1 MSWRTL
7 ILLPTMFQFKCR
19 DINLRLRCETFPG
32 FQQRPGVSFFFEVDH
47 DKPVTGICIFV
58 DGNIHS
64 FCFQTYLIFCTT
76 IYSLKRVNR
85 FHKRV
90 ICHSWNRLR
99 RLKLIRRML
108 KPPPEFWIEV
118 RPSSK
123 SGHEWEIPQMR
134 PLLEVVTLRREDPP
148 ISSST
153 LPKGTKKRVRGQK
166 KGPKGTLT
174 PPSTLLF
181 G

>member
-1 MSWRTL
+1 M
-7 ILLPTMFQFKCR
+7 LPTMFQFKCR

-58 DGNIHS
+58 GNIHS

-76 IYSLKRVNR
+76 IYSLKRVNW

-90 ICHSWNRLR
+90 ICNSWIHLR
-99 RLKLIRRML
+99 RLKLICRML

-118 RPSSK
+118 RPSCK

-134 PLLEVVTLRREDPP
+134 PLPLLEVVTLRCCEDPP
-148 ISSST
+148 QRPPLNPLLFHFFFQIVLHYFASLLSSS
-153 LPKGTKKRVRGQK
+153 LPTHSS
-166 KGPKGTLT
+166 
-174 PPSTLLF
+174 PP
-181 G
+181 